1 MIDNTELSP
10 FASSRV
16 RANSRHY
23 SAMMTSSSSS
33 SSDKKKQKKSS
44 SYSSLSPISMQK
56 TFVLPQSV
64 TCLQQ
69 TITER
74 GITNKHLL
82 ISLQNGQIFSVDLR
96 QIHPRRPLTEPSP
109 AGHLVSCF
117 VPSPLVKSQIIIIML
132 NMIMTEKVEGLQ
144 RYSPF
149 LVFHPYEAVTH
160 NYSLPGGVSNIL
172 STSSLLE
179 SSTLVLSFGG
189 RSVDVQL
196 NRLMPSLEFDLL
208 ASDFNYNLL
217 LLTLLVLASAVL
229 VLRRIQNSKQLSL
242 LWS

>member
-1 MIDNTELSP
+1 M
-10 FASSRV
+10 
-16 RANSRHY
+16 ANSRHY
-23 SAMMTSSSSS
+23 SAMMTSSSG

-82 ISLQNGQIFSVDLR
+82 ISLQNGQIFTVDLR
-96 QIHPRRPLTEPSP
+96 SLTEPSP
-109 AGHLVSCF
+109 AGQLVSCF

-149 LVFHPYEAVTH
+149 LIFHPYEAVTH